1 VSGVDALIDDIGHSN
16 TGMAFLIYAF
26 PIDNQQNLRGFV
38 LDFEVFGDFVGDRAE
53 AYEIEIIEVDR
64 RGLLNSFEPTFDE
77 GAGGASS
84 TVFKNELRSAGGPFA
99 NLFQLVFL
107 L

>member
-1 VSGVDALIDDIGHSN
+1 MSGADALVDDVGHSN
-16 TGMAFLIYAF
+16 AGMAFLIYAF

-38 LDFEVFGDFVGDRAE
+38 LDFEGFGDLIGDRAE
-53 AYEIEIIEVDR
+53 AYEIQIIEVDR
-64 RGLLNSFEPTFDE
+64 FGLLNSFEPTFDE
-77 GAGGASS
+77 GAGGAAG
-84 TVFKNELRSAGGPFA
+84 TVFKNELRSAGGTFA